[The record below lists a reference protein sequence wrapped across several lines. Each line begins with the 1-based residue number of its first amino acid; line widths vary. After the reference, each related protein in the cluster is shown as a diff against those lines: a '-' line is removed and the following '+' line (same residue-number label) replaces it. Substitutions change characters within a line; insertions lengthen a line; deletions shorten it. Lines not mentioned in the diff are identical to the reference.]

1 MRGQPTA
8 VYTYFNQPRFASFD
22 LEHPGDR
29 RVGVMLV
36 HGFTGT
42 PLDMRPIADHLH
54 AQGANCHAI
63 TLPGMAT
70 DIGRLAEVTAIGWRT
85 AVLEAWEAHRARY
98 RHAILVGYS
107 MGGSAA
113 IQMAAKSAPEL
124 LLLLAPFWR
133 INDRRAP
140 LLPVIKRVV
149 REFKLLKDLD
159 FTDPDQRRWIEA
171 ALPGVN
177 MDDPEV
183 QRMMREESG
192 IPAAIIDEVRK
203 FGGLARNDA
212 PRVHAPTIV
221 LQGTQD
227 WVVNPRHT
235 RQLIGAFSN
244 LQGYHEFPGDHLIT
258 LDTVPSWPR
267 VRELIDL
274 DVVQAIR

>member
-1 MRGQPTA
+1 
-8 VYTYFNQPRFASFD
+8 
-22 LEHPGDR
+22 
-29 RVGVMLV
+29 
-36 HGFTGT
+36 
-42 PLDMRPIADHLH
+42 
-54 AQGANCHAI
+54 
-63 TLPGMAT
+63 
-70 DIGRLAEVTAIGWRT
+70 
-85 AVLEAWEAHRARY
+85 
-98 RHAILVGYS
+98 

-113 IQMAAKSAPEL
+113 IQMAAKSPPEL

-140 LLPVIKRVV
+140 LLPVIKRVI

-171 ALPGVN
+171 ALPGVS

-212 PRVHAPTIV
+212 TRVHAPIIV

-235 RQLIGAFSN
+235 RQLIAAFSN
-244 LQGYHEFPGDHLIT
+244 LQAYHEFPGDHLIT